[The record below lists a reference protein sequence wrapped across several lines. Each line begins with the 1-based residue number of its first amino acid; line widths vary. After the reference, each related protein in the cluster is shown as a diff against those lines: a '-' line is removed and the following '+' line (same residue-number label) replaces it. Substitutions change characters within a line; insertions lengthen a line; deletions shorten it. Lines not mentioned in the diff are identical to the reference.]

1 MIKKVVN
8 LSFAIWIAGAI
19 LALFIIDPYMDDID
33 GVRVIIGIVVVIVGI
48 GVTIFAGMKWAY
60 KKYKVSDE
68 QLRCLL
74 FGGLPITLNGE
85 SLTTFKLMW
94 KSKKQAKNL
103 LDMWDIHPRDAHDP
117 TLDILKNLSNAKVHT
132 DFADDVYNNLIK
144 KGITDPSDEDLKLLK
159 HENAQQVNRIKH
171 GLKTYEKARKR
182 LLSGGFTEE
191 ILDSIDTLAAWDY
204 GRTAIVGR
212 FGVRAKYI
220 YEEEAWPSI
229 ITAAANASKDYDN
242 WSQYWAAYVLGRA
255 IAYGEAQRLYNTFT
269 GKGIYGRVSFKM

>member
-1 MIKKVVN
+1 MLNKIVY

-19 LALFIIDPYMDDID
+19 VALLIIDPYMDDID
-33 GVRVIIGIVVVIVGI
+33 GVKVIIGIIVVIVGI
-48 GVTIFAGMKWAY
+48 GVTIFSGMKWAY
-60 KKYKVSDE
+60 KKYRVSDE

-94 KSKKQAKNL
+94 KSKKHAKNL
-103 LDMWDIHPRDAHDP
+103 LDLWDIPRRDAHEP
-117 TLDILKNLSNAKVHT
+117 TLNILKNLSNAKGQT
-132 DFADDVYNNLIK
+132 GFADDVYNNLIK

-159 HENAQQVNRIKH
+159 PENAQQVNRVRH
-171 GLKTYEKARKR
+171 GLKTYERARKR
-182 LLSGGFTEE
+182 LQSGGFTEE

-212 FGVRAKYI
+212 FGAHANYI

-269 GKGIYGRVSFKM
+269 GKGLYGRVSFKV